1 MVEELTRIL
10 FLFLAVLFNLNELTQ
25 TNGNTSFLPNV
36 PNIAVFSAYLLSVLV
51 KHIPTKR
58 AGE

>member
-10 FLFLAVLFNLNELTQ
+10 FLFLAVLFNLNELIQ

-36 PNIAVFSAYLLSVLV
+36 PIIAVLSAYPLSVLV